1 MRYGDVSP
9 DFRERFE
16 PGAFGDVRAVDLNL
30 QHDAALVVA
39 RGATL
44 TDGPRELSVRAD
56 LPEGSAALALVRR
69 RALSG
74 FSVEFRAKRERRD
87 AAGVRIVDRADLT
100 GLALVD
106 RGAYPGAVAEVR
118 RRRGRT
124 VRQRIPSG
132 TPVACECSGAGCKLT
147 EFMQEAMSEMLDR
160 AFSDATADI
169 LAVRG
174 SYGAP
179 LASKTAGSI
188 RARMVGKDGEVEVD
202 LPDGPDGDAV
212 LRDIE
217 NTGAV
222 VVRPYLDRDLS
233 ESALETR
240 AAPEGV
246 VVYRKMVLRSLV
258 VGATDARGGWPAPE
272 LFPTPG
278 EFMER
283 EERAAPRR
291 RRIWL

>member
-1 MRYGDVSP
+1 MRVV
-9 DFRERFE
+9 E
-16 PGAFGDVRAVDLNL
+16 
-30 QHDAALVVA
+30 AA
-39 RGATL
+39 T
-44 TDGPRELSVRAD
+44 
-56 LPEGSAALALVRR
+56 
-69 RALSG
+69 
-74 FSVEFRAKRERRD
+74 
-87 AAGVRIVDRADLT
+87 LT

-106 RGAYPGAVAEVR
+106 RGAYPGATAEVR

-124 VRQRIPSG
+124 LKQRIPSG
-132 TPVACECSGAGCKLT
+132 TPVACECTGAACKLA
-147 EFMQEAMSEMLDR
+147 EFMQEAMSEMFDR
-160 AFSDATADI
+160 AFADATAEV

-174 SYGAP
+174 SYGTP
-179 LASKTAGSI
+179 LASKSRGSI
-188 RARMVGKDGEVEVD
+188 RARMVGKDGEIEVD

-233 ESALETR
+233 EGALETR

-246 VVYRKMVLRSLV
+246 MVYRKMVLRALV
-258 VGATDARGGWPAPE
+258 IGATDARGGWPVPE
-272 LFPTPG
+272 LLPTLD

-291 RRIWL
+291 RRLWL